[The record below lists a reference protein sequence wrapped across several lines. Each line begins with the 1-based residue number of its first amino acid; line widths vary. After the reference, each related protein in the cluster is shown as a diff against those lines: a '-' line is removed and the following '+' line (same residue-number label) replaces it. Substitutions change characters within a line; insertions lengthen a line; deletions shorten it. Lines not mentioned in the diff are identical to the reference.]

1 MKLFRHILYLVMFL
15 VAVSCH
21 REENVDPA
29 GSRVPDGQPVT
40 MNIGFGAPSMLK
52 VDIGTKAEANRADES
67 YVHDLYVMIFDED
80 GNRFY
85 DRYFTYEHK
94 TAQLSD
100 LEANPNEGWWADN
113 SEYDSENQV
122 YTTTRGV
129 VKIST
134 VSRQNCTLVVLANIS
149 NSIST
154 LDGQSDALDCLTQI
168 TTLDLLSRVK
178 VTLRQEIVNRTDLF
192 LMLGMTGATVDTGSS
207 VWGHIDDGGDP
218 VYDGTKVQ
226 LNTMEAKVK
235 FYVSFDAA
243 DDGTAYIN
251 SEASQFNHWQVYNVP
266 SSAYLVPQAQDPDN
280 VNYFS
285 TEEAY
290 FEGVHRDEND
300 KLWSV
305 FSFYMLENR
314 QSSKRRASIEA
325 LATPNYYFRELQD
338 KSPDAVHSTPEE
350 SFVVNGA
357 WTYAP
362 AKATYVKFDTV
373 LAFTQDGIE
382 SLGGTGYDKNALS
395 AEVRYTV
402 HLGNFASS
410 KGVSHN
416 FDNYDVAR
424 GHAYSYY
431 ITIQN
436 AESVYIEV
444 AGENGNP
451 NNIREDEPG
460 QEGSLM
466 LATTDLVNCDAHYEY
481 HCMTFYYDQDL
492 DPSLLSWYVKTPFG
506 EGAAHYDDRENEWV
520 STFKDDKWVMI
531 SLNNVVGGDYSEL
544 RQAYPGIGAYDPSW
558 TPATPGA
565 RPLLMDIRQLVSYIF
580 DQTQKKNAG
589 EDNDFVGVGADAKI
603 RVTAFVDEYYYES
616 DPLLGTGKPEPD
628 LWRKFVNAKPRELHI
643 LSKARFSEDRQSTLV
658 TSSHAIIQQSIQ
670 SFYNVYSPL
679 LSSLWGT
686 EHRDEM
692 SYANRVKKN
701 PDEASYVWSWWPS
714 GRALPSGGDTKDE
727 ENGRVNTATLWGLN
741 SGMPQH
747 WADAN
752 DDSYTGYLYYNV
764 LNVVPELKDDN
775 KYMAYSCLTRN
786 RDNNGNGVIDPE
798 ELRWYTASV
807 NQLIGMWVGSE
818 SLSKAVRLYQ
828 PLDASNKTDG
838 LQWRSWVVSSTAS
851 KNGFADPVV
860 IRAEETATR
869 SNYNFFDWAGFNATQ
884 RDMVSSV
891 RCVRNVGTYQD
902 GGETKDVTR
911 APYDF
916 MVDQYYDFPAG
927 ADVNGN
933 VLPNEDGTYT
943 IRFTNLNPKSI
954 REYTETDLPYH
965 DESSAHN
972 QVYLE
977 LHIQSRESAQDG
989 GNFGDEEVI
998 NRNITRLG
1006 YNDYCPEGYRLPS
1019 MTELLVMRALQP
1031 SGYWR
1036 GNTVYPCRTYFS
1048 RGKLGENQTDTEIK
1062 KVGWGYT
1069 STEDRLHLLDAGTA
1083 LTGIR
1088 CVRDRNRT
1096 GDITGKV
1103 TVDGGERLVA
1113 GTPATVNLNFTS
1125 MGSAITDV
1133 SLALIYVDAN
1143 GLESARPITISP
1155 APEMGSTSVRAE
1167 GSWNVPSVP
1176 ILGRMS
1182 VRATVRNAAGVV
1194 RVFETPVKL
1203 LSEVFTTV
1211 RLLHCEYSE
1220 TLENPAFPVQLTA
1233 SSPSADRPLKRVTL
1247 IIMAPNG
1254 DIQKI
1259 EYPVTGDKHYLSKIH
1274 FFTYTPQS
1282 LQTGMY
1288 TFQVEA
1294 VTSDVDGYDEVAT
1307 RSSVAS
1313 MQILQHDYWP
1323 NPVDPDVEWNTAEDV
1338 TGLWDKQ
1345 KVTDLNFGGGDFI
1358 EANMDV
1364 TNCYYE
1370 EVMENGVR
1378 NDNKTLGKDCLISVG
1393 LTDTDYNSTIK
1404 VPYVF
1409 HVYYPA
1415 HDGNATSGK
1424 DWLRPNFTNANASGY
1439 GINYTAFHGGAGTGF
1454 EVQSGNQ
1461 FKLLISAMQHFRMD
1475 NEGMWWNNQKMD
1487 LSKWNSTASVVS
1499 SCFDVLRSSST
1510 LYIGST
1516 QGLHHSRAGYMFVR
1530 VVHNSAK
1537 ENAAGGGVNLG
1548 DGPVDGGSL
1557 Y

>member
-1 MKLFRHILYLVMFL
+1 MKLFRRILYLVMFL

-40 MNIGFGAPSMLK
+40 LKIGFGGPSMLK
-52 VDIGTKAEANRADES
+52 VDIGTKAEASRADEA

-100 LEANPNEGWWADN
+100 LEANPNEGWWVEN
-113 SEYDSENQV
+113 SEYDSDNQV

-129 VKIST
+129 VKIAT
-134 VSRQNCTLVVLANIS
+134 VSRQNCTLVVLANVS

-154 LDGQSDALDCLTQI
+154 LDGKADALDCLTQI

-178 VTLRQEIVNRTDLF
+178 VTLRQEVVNRTDLF
-192 LMLGMTGATVDTGSS
+192 MMLGMTGATVDTGSS
-207 VWGHIDDGGDP
+207 IWGHIDDGGNP

-226 LNTMEAKVK
+226 LNTLEAKVK
-235 FYVSFDAA
+235 FYVAFDE
-243 DDGTAYIN
+243 DENGISYIN
-251 SEASQFNHWQVYNVP
+251 PDASSAEYWQVYNVP
-266 SSAYLVPQAQDPDN
+266 SSSYLVPRAADPDN

-285 TEEAY
+285 TEQAY
-290 FEGVHRDEND
+290 FEGVERDDNG
-300 KLWSV
+300 KLWQV
-305 FSFYMLENR
+305 FAFYMLENR
-314 QSSKRRASIEA
+314 QTLKRRASIEG
-325 LATPNYYFRELQD
+325 LDTPNYYYRELQD
-338 KSPDAVHSTPEE
+338 KSPDVEHSVDGE
-350 SFVVNGA
+350 SYVLNGA
-357 WTYAP
+357 WSYAP
-362 AKATYVKFDTV
+362 AQGTYVKFETV
-373 LAFTQDGIE
+373 LGFTQEGIE
-382 SLGGTGYDKNALS
+382 SLGGQGYDKNALS

-402 HLGNFASS
+402 HLGNFTSS
-410 KGVSHN
+410 KGASHN

-431 ITIQN
+431 ITIVN

-481 HCMTFYYDQDL
+481 HCMTFYYDKDL
-492 DPSLLSWYVKTPFG
+492 DPTLLSWYVKTPFG
-506 EGAAHYDDRENEWV
+506 EGAAHYDDKNGDWV
-520 STFKDDKWVMI
+520 STFKDEKWVMF
-531 SLNNVVGGDYSEL
+531 SLNNKVNGDYSEL
-544 RQAYPGIGAYDPSW
+544 RQAYPGIDAYDPTWS
-558 TPATPGA
+558 PSSSGE
-565 RPLLMDIRQLVSYIF
+565 RPLLLDIRQLVSYIF

-589 EDNDFVGVGADAKI
+589 LANDFVDDNLSDDLGYRI

-616 DPLLGTGKPEPD
+616 NPLTGNGDPEPD
-628 LWRKFVNAKPRELHI
+628 IWRKFVNAKPRELHI

-692 SYANRVKKN
+692 SYANRVAKN

-714 GRALPSGGDTKDE
+714 GRSIPSGGDTKDE
-727 ENGRVNTATLWGLN
+727 ENGRANTATLWGLK
-741 SGMPQH
+741 SGVPQH
-747 WADAN
+747 WADA
-752 DDSYTGYLYYNV
+752 DDNSYTGYLYYNV

-786 RDNNGNGVIDPE
+786 RDNNGNGIIDPE

-851 KNGFADPVV
+851 KNGFEDPVV

-869 SNYNFFDWAGFNATQ
+869 SNYNFYDWAGFNATE
-884 RDMVSSV
+884 RDKVSSV

-902 GGETKDVTR
+902 GGELKDVTR

-927 ADVNGN
+927 ADASGN

-954 REYTETDLPYH
+954 REYTENDLPYH

-977 LHIQSRESAQDG
+977 LNIQSRESALDN

-998 NRNITRLG
+998 NKNITRLG
-1006 YNDYCPEGYRLPS
+1006 YNEYCPEGYRLPS

-1031 SGYWR
+1031 TSYWKS
-1036 GNTVYPCRTYFS
+1036 NTVYPCRTYFS
-1048 RGKLGENQTDTEIK
+1048 RGKLGGNLTETEKK

-1069 STEDRLHLLDAGTA
+1069 SSDDRLHLVDAGTS

-1103 TVDGGERLVA
+1103 TVDNGERLVA
-1113 GTPATVNLNFTS
+1113 GTPAVMSLNFTS
-1125 MGSAITDV
+1125 LGSAITDITM
-1133 SLALIYVDAN
+1133 ALIYVDAN
-1143 GLESARPITISP
+1143 GLESARPIAIT
-1155 APEMGSTSVRAE
+1155 PEAELGSTSVRTQ
-1167 GSWNVPSVP
+1167 GTWNVPSVP

-1194 RVFETPVKL
+1194 RVFETPVKI
-1203 LSEVFTTV
+1203 LSEVFTSV

-1220 TLENPAFPVQLTA
+1220 TQANPAFPVQLTA
-1233 SSPSADRPLKRVTL
+1233 SSPSDDRPLKKVTL

-1254 DIQKI
+1254 DLQKVV
-1259 EYPVTGDKHYLSKIH
+1259 YPVTGDKHYLSKIH
-1274 FFTYTPQS
+1274 PFTYTLQS
-1282 LQTGMY
+1282 LQTGTY

-1323 NPVDPDVEWNTAEDV
+1323 NPVDPDAPWATAADV

-1364 TNCYYE
+1364 TNCIYQD
-1370 EVMENGVR
+1370 VQVNGKH
-1378 NDNKTLGKDCLISVG
+1378 NDGASLWRDCLISVG
-1393 LTDTDYNSTIK
+1393 LTDTDYNSSPK

-1409 HVYYPA
+1409 HYYYPYSG
-1415 HDGNATSGK
+1415 GNE
-1424 DWLRPNFTNANASGY
+1424 LRTTVANASGNNTY
-1439 GINYTAFHGGAGTGF
+1439 TLNYTWFKGGNGTGF
-1454 EVQSGNQ
+1454 SSTGRPLV
-1461 FKLLISAMQHFRMD
+1461 SAMQHFRMD
-1475 NEGMWWNNQKMD
+1475 HEGMWWNNQKQEW
-1487 LSKWNSTASVVS
+1487 SRWGNNASNVS
-1499 SCFDVLRSSST
+1499 SEFDVLCSAST
-1510 LYIGST
+1510 LYVGST
-1516 QGLHHSRAGYMFVR
+1516 QGLHLSRAGYMFVR
-1530 VVHNSAK
+1530 VVHNSAT

-1548 DGPVDGGSL
+1548 DGPGFGGNL
-1557 Y
+1557 